1 MKQKIFLSA
10 ILFLFSFNAFSQ
22 ETDSSASEDQDIDVV
37 EHLLEKDIKYD
48 FKYKPTK
55 KSILKTPQKADYK
68 GVQSESSY
76 ADFAIIQRN
85 YMPKSERF
93 FFSLGASL
101 LPTDV
106 YFRTFGLNVKLG
118 YHFTEAWGV
127 ELFDYSLSSSARGE
141 VDDLENKQL
150 TSVKNLVSLKSFYGA
165 NVYFTSIYG
174 KTSVFNSK
182 IVPFEIYQTA
192 GVGKV
197 VNQKGE
203 ESSAIQVGLGE
214 IFSLSRSSGLR
225 ADLTWAFYKTN
236 NIQGQ
241 SQAANSL
248 FLSVSYSLF
257 FPEPVYR

>member
-1 MKQKIFLSA
+1 MKHTI
-10 ILFLFSFNAFSQ
+10 ILLIIGCLGFNVLAQQAES
-22 ETDSSASEDQDIDVV
+22 TASEDQDIDVV

-68 GVQSESSY
+68 GIQSESSY

-85 YMPKSERF
+85 FMPKSERF
-93 FFSLGASL
+93 SVSLGGSL

-106 YFRTFGLNVKLG
+106 YYRSFGLNLKLG
-118 YHFTEAWGV
+118 YHFSEAWGF
-127 ELFDYSLSSSARGE
+127 ELFNYSLSSSARSE
-141 VDDLENKQL
+141 VDDLESKQSV
-150 TSVKNLVSLKSFYGA
+150 SVKNLVSLKSFYGA

-182 IVPFEIYQTA
+182 IVPFEIYQTL
-192 GVGKV
+192 GIGKI

-214 IFSLSRSSGLR
+214 IFSLGRSSGLR
-225 ADLTWAFYKTN
+225 TDLTWAFYKTN

-257 FPEPVYR
+257 FPEPIYR